1 LAKFAGKPEK
11 ALFDVAKERFSHSS
25 RPLMIGDRLDTDI
38 KGANRAGIDSAIVLT
53 GIDQAKQILAA
64 SDDERPTYIL
74 EDLRGLHE
82 PYPDIKRSEDADGV
96 HTVEVGRAVIRRKG
110 HVVRVAR
117 EGSRIDTLRA
127 GAAIIYDS
135 GLKIFGLDVDS
146 QIYS

>member
-1 LAKFAGKPEK
+1 
-11 ALFDVAKERFSHSS
+11 
-25 RPLMIGDRLDTDI
+25 
-38 KGANRAGIDSAIVLT
+38 
-53 GIDQAKQILAA
+53 
-64 SDDERPTYIL
+64 
-74 EDLRGLHE
+74 
-82 PYPDIKRSEDADGV
+82 
-96 HTVEVGRAVIRRKG
+96 VGRAVIRRKG